1 MPAESPALTLGLS
14 VYLDGIGWL
23 VGPKTPKLLAPRE
36 AVAVFLSQVSSLG
49 LRGTLSWAV
58 IRVGSKNVLK

>member
-1 MPAESPALTLGLS
+1 MPTESLALALSLS

-23 VGPKTPKLLAPRE
+23 VGSKTPKLLALRE

-49 LRGTLSWAV
+49 LRGILSWAV
-58 IRVGSKNVLK
+58 IRVGGKNV